1 MKRVIPLFLVLVM
14 VFPALLLPAAAAQ
27 PEEYVFE
34 YFELPVA
41 YVDYPFL
48 PNNGYSVFFYDGVLP
63 EGMYTII
70 PVTNA
75 LLVQLGYKF
84 SILGTYC
91 VKYDSYD
98 PDIQGYPFVTSVSA
112 TMTYPDNSRVDHDN
126 ADVSLLLFDDD
137 VDQYTLF
144 SIQNE
149 TNIPY
154 VDSIIFVSYDF
165 GNELTSFLGSLT
177 AGLVDL
183 SVGNIVQVI
192 LVALGVVS
200 TPVLCWFG
208 YRFVKWKLLKS
219 FKKGKI

>member
-1 MKRVIPLFLVLVM
+1 MKRVLSVVLVLSIL
-14 VFPALLLPAAAAQ
+14 FPVLLLPAAAAE

-34 YFELPVA
+34 YFEMPVV

-48 PNNGYSVFFYDGVLP
+48 PNDDYSVFWYDGVLP
-63 EGMYTII
+63 EGVYTII

-75 LLVQLGYKF
+75 HMAQQGFKY

-91 VKYDSYD
+91 IKYDSYD
-98 PDIQGYPFVTSVSA
+98 HDIQGHPFVTSLSA
-112 TMTYPDNSRVDHDN
+112 TMTYPDNSVQHVN
-126 ADVSLLLFDDD
+126 VDVSLLLFDDD

-144 SIQNE
+144 SLYNGG
-149 TNIPY
+149 TFPF
-154 VDSIIFVSYDF
+154 VDSVIFVSYDF
-165 GNELTSFLGSLT
+165 GIELTSFLGSLT

-200 TPVLCWFG
+200 APVLCWFG
-208 YRFVKWKLLKS
+208 YRFVKRKLLKS